1 MRKNGLYLRLSIADG
16 DLGKDNKDESNS
28 IDNQRTLLVN
38 FVQDRDD
45 LSDEYIEYV
54 DDGYSGT
61 NFERPA
67 FKRMIEDAKTGK
79 IDTIIVKD
87 FSRFGRD
94 YIGVGDYLEQVL
106 PILEIRFISLN
117 NNYDSN
123 DYLGKT
129 MGMDMAIHNLVNNLY
144 SKDIS
149 KKLKSALRVKWKNG
163 QWTGGK
169 PPFGYLRDSKTGEW
183 LIDPVAGKYVR
194 TIFDKAIEG
203 CSTSQISYYMNEQ
216 NTYSDDENVL
226 KEDDLKNVEGIQSS
240 ISEMNELGSNE
251 SEGNELLMH
260 SANMYEN
267 SEDKYKDNLSSAI
280 TFFVCGAAGI
290 IILILNDLG
299 ILKFVV
305 KGSSNFI
312 LINIVLGLLFVGFI
326 AIGFWSLKY
335 SKNIKNKAAIENKD
349 TDTILAWLNE
359 NVSRDDIESSY
370 NNDIAEEMKYFNRS
384 DYIKSAIL
392 KQFPETED
400 NLADTV
406 ADKYIDTLF
415 E

>member
-1 MRKNGLYLRLSIADG
+1 
-16 DLGKDNKDESNS
+16 
-28 IDNQRTLLVN
+28 
-38 FVQDRDD
+38 
-45 LSDEYIEYV
+45 
-54 DDGYSGT
+54 
-61 NFERPA
+61 
-67 FKRMIEDAKTGK
+67 
-79 IDTIIVKD
+79 
-87 FSRFGRD
+87 
-94 YIGVGDYLEQVL
+94 
-106 PILEIRFISLN
+106 
-117 NNYDSN
+117 
-123 DYLGKT
+123 
-129 MGMDMAIHNLVNNLY
+129 
-144 SKDIS
+144 
-149 KKLKSALRVKWKNG
+149 
-163 QWTGGK
+163 
-169 PPFGYLRDSKTGEW
+169 
-183 LIDPVAGKYVR
+183 
-194 TIFDKAIEG
+194 
-203 CSTSQISYYMNEQ
+203 MNEQ

-312 LINIVLGLLFVGFI
+312 LINIVLRLLFVGFI

>member
-1 MRKNGLYLRLSIADG
+1 
-16 DLGKDNKDESNS
+16 
-28 IDNQRTLLVN
+28 
-38 FVQDRDD
+38 
-45 LSDEYIEYV
+45 
-54 DDGYSGT
+54 
-61 NFERPA
+61 
-67 FKRMIEDAKTGK
+67 
-79 IDTIIVKD
+79 
-87 FSRFGRD
+87 
-94 YIGVGDYLEQVL
+94 
-106 PILEIRFISLN
+106 
-117 NNYDSN
+117 
-123 DYLGKT
+123 
-129 MGMDMAIHNLVNNLY
+129 
-144 SKDIS
+144 
-149 KKLKSALRVKWKNG
+149 
-163 QWTGGK
+163 
-169 PPFGYLRDSKTGEW
+169 
-183 LIDPVAGKYVR
+183 
-194 TIFDKAIEG
+194 
-203 CSTSQISYYMNEQ
+203 MNEQ
-216 NTYSDDENVL
+216 NTYSDDENVP
-226 KEDDLKNVEGIQSS
+226 KEDDLKNVEDIQSS
-240 ISEMNELGSNE
+240 ISKMNELGSNE
-251 SEGNELLMH
+251 AEGNELLMH

>member
-1 MRKNGLYLRLSIADG
+1 
-16 DLGKDNKDESNS
+16 
-28 IDNQRTLLVN
+28 
-38 FVQDRDD
+38 
-45 LSDEYIEYV
+45 
-54 DDGYSGT
+54 
-61 NFERPA
+61 
-67 FKRMIEDAKTGK
+67 
-79 IDTIIVKD
+79 
-87 FSRFGRD
+87 
-94 YIGVGDYLEQVL
+94 
-106 PILEIRFISLN
+106 
-117 NNYDSN
+117 
-123 DYLGKT
+123 
-129 MGMDMAIHNLVNNLY
+129 
-144 SKDIS
+144 
-149 KKLKSALRVKWKNG
+149 
-163 QWTGGK
+163 
-169 PPFGYLRDSKTGEW
+169 
-183 LIDPVAGKYVR
+183 
-194 TIFDKAIEG
+194 
-203 CSTSQISYYMNEQ
+203 MNEQ

-226 KEDDLKNVEGIQSS
+226 KEDDLKNVEDIQSS
-240 ISEMNELGSNE
+240 ISKMNELGSNE
-251 SEGNELLMH
+251 AEGNELLMH

-280 TFFVCGAAGI
+280 TFFVCGTAGI

>member
-1 MRKNGLYLRLSIADG
+1 
-16 DLGKDNKDESNS
+16 
-28 IDNQRTLLVN
+28 
-38 FVQDRDD
+38 
-45 LSDEYIEYV
+45 
-54 DDGYSGT
+54 
-61 NFERPA
+61 
-67 FKRMIEDAKTGK
+67 
-79 IDTIIVKD
+79 
-87 FSRFGRD
+87 
-94 YIGVGDYLEQVL
+94 
-106 PILEIRFISLN
+106 
-117 NNYDSN
+117 
-123 DYLGKT
+123 
-129 MGMDMAIHNLVNNLY
+129 
-144 SKDIS
+144 
-149 KKLKSALRVKWKNG
+149 
-163 QWTGGK
+163 
-169 PPFGYLRDSKTGEW
+169 
-183 LIDPVAGKYVR
+183 
-194 TIFDKAIEG
+194 
-203 CSTSQISYYMNEQ
+203 MNEQ

-406 ADKYIDTLF
+406 ADRYIDTLF

>member
-1 MRKNGLYLRLSIADG
+1 
-16 DLGKDNKDESNS
+16 
-28 IDNQRTLLVN
+28 
-38 FVQDRDD
+38 
-45 LSDEYIEYV
+45 
-54 DDGYSGT
+54 
-61 NFERPA
+61 
-67 FKRMIEDAKTGK
+67 
-79 IDTIIVKD
+79 
-87 FSRFGRD
+87 
-94 YIGVGDYLEQVL
+94 
-106 PILEIRFISLN
+106 
-117 NNYDSN
+117 
-123 DYLGKT
+123 
-129 MGMDMAIHNLVNNLY
+129 
-144 SKDIS
+144 
-149 KKLKSALRVKWKNG
+149 
-163 QWTGGK
+163 
-169 PPFGYLRDSKTGEW
+169 
-183 LIDPVAGKYVR
+183 
-194 TIFDKAIEG
+194 
-203 CSTSQISYYMNEQ
+203 MNEQ

-226 KEDDLKNVEGIQSS
+226 KEDDLKNVEGIQSR

-406 ADKYIDTLF
+406 ADKYIDALF

>member
-1 MRKNGLYLRLSIADG
+1 
-16 DLGKDNKDESNS
+16 
-28 IDNQRTLLVN
+28 
-38 FVQDRDD
+38 
-45 LSDEYIEYV
+45 
-54 DDGYSGT
+54 
-61 NFERPA
+61 
-67 FKRMIEDAKTGK
+67 
-79 IDTIIVKD
+79 
-87 FSRFGRD
+87 
-94 YIGVGDYLEQVL
+94 
-106 PILEIRFISLN
+106 
-117 NNYDSN
+117 
-123 DYLGKT
+123 
-129 MGMDMAIHNLVNNLY
+129 
-144 SKDIS
+144 
-149 KKLKSALRVKWKNG
+149 
-163 QWTGGK
+163 
-169 PPFGYLRDSKTGEW
+169 
-183 LIDPVAGKYVR
+183 
-194 TIFDKAIEG
+194 
-203 CSTSQISYYMNEQ
+203 MNEQ

-226 KEDDLKNVEGIQSS
+226 KEDDLKNVEDIQSS
-240 ISEMNELGSNE
+240 IPKMNELGSNE
-251 SEGNELLMH
+251 AEGNELLMH

-406 ADKYIDTLF
+406 TDKYIDALF

>member
-1 MRKNGLYLRLSIADG
+1 
-16 DLGKDNKDESNS
+16 
-28 IDNQRTLLVN
+28 
-38 FVQDRDD
+38 
-45 LSDEYIEYV
+45 
-54 DDGYSGT
+54 
-61 NFERPA
+61 
-67 FKRMIEDAKTGK
+67 
-79 IDTIIVKD
+79 
-87 FSRFGRD
+87 
-94 YIGVGDYLEQVL
+94 
-106 PILEIRFISLN
+106 
-117 NNYDSN
+117 
-123 DYLGKT
+123 
-129 MGMDMAIHNLVNNLY
+129 
-144 SKDIS
+144 
-149 KKLKSALRVKWKNG
+149 
-163 QWTGGK
+163 
-169 PPFGYLRDSKTGEW
+169 
-183 LIDPVAGKYVR
+183 
-194 TIFDKAIEG
+194 
-203 CSTSQISYYMNEQ
+203 MNEQ

-406 ADKYIDTLF
+406 ADKYIDSLF

>member
-1 MRKNGLYLRLSIADG
+1 
-16 DLGKDNKDESNS
+16 
-28 IDNQRTLLVN
+28 
-38 FVQDRDD
+38 
-45 LSDEYIEYV
+45 
-54 DDGYSGT
+54 
-61 NFERPA
+61 
-67 FKRMIEDAKTGK
+67 
-79 IDTIIVKD
+79 
-87 FSRFGRD
+87 
-94 YIGVGDYLEQVL
+94 
-106 PILEIRFISLN
+106 
-117 NNYDSN
+117 
-123 DYLGKT
+123 
-129 MGMDMAIHNLVNNLY
+129 
-144 SKDIS
+144 
-149 KKLKSALRVKWKNG
+149 
-163 QWTGGK
+163 
-169 PPFGYLRDSKTGEW
+169 
-183 LIDPVAGKYVR
+183 
-194 TIFDKAIEG
+194 
-203 CSTSQISYYMNEQ
+203 MNEQ

-226 KEDDLKNVEGIQSS
+226 KEDDLKNVEDIQIS

-251 SEGNELLMH
+251 AEGNELLMH

>member
-1 MRKNGLYLRLSIADG
+1 
-16 DLGKDNKDESNS
+16 
-28 IDNQRTLLVN
+28 
-38 FVQDRDD
+38 
-45 LSDEYIEYV
+45 
-54 DDGYSGT
+54 
-61 NFERPA
+61 
-67 FKRMIEDAKTGK
+67 
-79 IDTIIVKD
+79 
-87 FSRFGRD
+87 
-94 YIGVGDYLEQVL
+94 
-106 PILEIRFISLN
+106 
-117 NNYDSN
+117 
-123 DYLGKT
+123 
-129 MGMDMAIHNLVNNLY
+129 
-144 SKDIS
+144 
-149 KKLKSALRVKWKNG
+149 
-163 QWTGGK
+163 
-169 PPFGYLRDSKTGEW
+169 
-183 LIDPVAGKYVR
+183 
-194 TIFDKAIEG
+194 
-203 CSTSQISYYMNEQ
+203 MNEQ

-335 SKNIKNKAAIENKD
+335 SKNIKNKAAIESKD
-349 TDTILAWLNE
+349 TDTILAWLNK

-406 ADKYIDTLF
+406 ADKYIDSLF

>member
-1 MRKNGLYLRLSIADG
+1 
-16 DLGKDNKDESNS
+16 
-28 IDNQRTLLVN
+28 
-38 FVQDRDD
+38 
-45 LSDEYIEYV
+45 
-54 DDGYSGT
+54 
-61 NFERPA
+61 
-67 FKRMIEDAKTGK
+67 
-79 IDTIIVKD
+79 
-87 FSRFGRD
+87 
-94 YIGVGDYLEQVL
+94 
-106 PILEIRFISLN
+106 
-117 NNYDSN
+117 
-123 DYLGKT
+123 
-129 MGMDMAIHNLVNNLY
+129 
-144 SKDIS
+144 
-149 KKLKSALRVKWKNG
+149 
-163 QWTGGK
+163 
-169 PPFGYLRDSKTGEW
+169 
-183 LIDPVAGKYVR
+183 
-194 TIFDKAIEG
+194 
-203 CSTSQISYYMNEQ
+203 MNEQ

-226 KEDDLKNVEGIQSS
+226 KEDDLKNVEDIQSS
-240 ISEMNELGSNE
+240 ISKMNELGSNE
-251 SEGNELLMH
+251 AEGNELLMH

-312 LINIVLGLLFVGFI
+312 LINIVLGLLFVGFV

-335 SKNIKNKAAIENKD
+335 SKNVKNKAAIENKD

-370 NNDIAEEMKYFNRS
+370 NNDIAEEMKYFNGS

>member
-1 MRKNGLYLRLSIADG
+1 
-16 DLGKDNKDESNS
+16 
-28 IDNQRTLLVN
+28 
-38 FVQDRDD
+38 
-45 LSDEYIEYV
+45 
-54 DDGYSGT
+54 
-61 NFERPA
+61 
-67 FKRMIEDAKTGK
+67 
-79 IDTIIVKD
+79 
-87 FSRFGRD
+87 
-94 YIGVGDYLEQVL
+94 
-106 PILEIRFISLN
+106 
-117 NNYDSN
+117 
-123 DYLGKT
+123 
-129 MGMDMAIHNLVNNLY
+129 
-144 SKDIS
+144 
-149 KKLKSALRVKWKNG
+149 
-163 QWTGGK
+163 
-169 PPFGYLRDSKTGEW
+169 
-183 LIDPVAGKYVR
+183 
-194 TIFDKAIEG
+194 
-203 CSTSQISYYMNEQ
+203 MNEQ

-226 KEDDLKNVEGIQSS
+226 KEDDLKNVEDIQSS

-251 SEGNELLMH
+251 AEGNELLMH

-299 ILKFVV
+299 ILKFIV

>member
-1 MRKNGLYLRLSIADG
+1 
-16 DLGKDNKDESNS
+16 
-28 IDNQRTLLVN
+28 
-38 FVQDRDD
+38 
-45 LSDEYIEYV
+45 
-54 DDGYSGT
+54 
-61 NFERPA
+61 
-67 FKRMIEDAKTGK
+67 
-79 IDTIIVKD
+79 
-87 FSRFGRD
+87 
-94 YIGVGDYLEQVL
+94 
-106 PILEIRFISLN
+106 
-117 NNYDSN
+117 
-123 DYLGKT
+123 
-129 MGMDMAIHNLVNNLY
+129 
-144 SKDIS
+144 
-149 KKLKSALRVKWKNG
+149 
-163 QWTGGK
+163 
-169 PPFGYLRDSKTGEW
+169 
-183 LIDPVAGKYVR
+183 
-194 TIFDKAIEG
+194 
-203 CSTSQISYYMNEQ
+203 MNEQ

-335 SKNIKNKAAIENKD
+335 SKNIKNKAAIENKN

>member
-1 MRKNGLYLRLSIADG
+1 
-16 DLGKDNKDESNS
+16 
-28 IDNQRTLLVN
+28 
-38 FVQDRDD
+38 
-45 LSDEYIEYV
+45 
-54 DDGYSGT
+54 
-61 NFERPA
+61 
-67 FKRMIEDAKTGK
+67 
-79 IDTIIVKD
+79 
-87 FSRFGRD
+87 
-94 YIGVGDYLEQVL
+94 
-106 PILEIRFISLN
+106 
-117 NNYDSN
+117 
-123 DYLGKT
+123 
-129 MGMDMAIHNLVNNLY
+129 
-144 SKDIS
+144 
-149 KKLKSALRVKWKNG
+149 
-163 QWTGGK
+163 
-169 PPFGYLRDSKTGEW
+169 
-183 LIDPVAGKYVR
+183 
-194 TIFDKAIEG
+194 
-203 CSTSQISYYMNEQ
+203 MNEQ

-226 KEDDLKNVEGIQSS
+226 KEDDLKNVEDIQSS

-251 SEGNELLMH
+251 AEGNELLMH

-406 ADKYIDTLF
+406 ADKYIDALF

>member
-1 MRKNGLYLRLSIADG
+1 
-16 DLGKDNKDESNS
+16 
-28 IDNQRTLLVN
+28 
-38 FVQDRDD
+38 
-45 LSDEYIEYV
+45 
-54 DDGYSGT
+54 
-61 NFERPA
+61 
-67 FKRMIEDAKTGK
+67 
-79 IDTIIVKD
+79 
-87 FSRFGRD
+87 
-94 YIGVGDYLEQVL
+94 
-106 PILEIRFISLN
+106 
-117 NNYDSN
+117 
-123 DYLGKT
+123 
-129 MGMDMAIHNLVNNLY
+129 
-144 SKDIS
+144 
-149 KKLKSALRVKWKNG
+149 
-163 QWTGGK
+163 
-169 PPFGYLRDSKTGEW
+169 
-183 LIDPVAGKYVR
+183 
-194 TIFDKAIEG
+194 
-203 CSTSQISYYMNEQ
+203 MNEQ

-226 KEDDLKNVEGIQSS
+226 KEDDLKNVEDIQSS
-240 ISEMNELGSNE
+240 ISKMNELGSNE
-251 SEGNELLMH
+251 AEGNELLMH

-406 ADKYIDTLF
+406 TDKYIDALF

>member
-1 MRKNGLYLRLSIADG
+1 
-16 DLGKDNKDESNS
+16 
-28 IDNQRTLLVN
+28 
-38 FVQDRDD
+38 
-45 LSDEYIEYV
+45 
-54 DDGYSGT
+54 
-61 NFERPA
+61 
-67 FKRMIEDAKTGK
+67 
-79 IDTIIVKD
+79 
-87 FSRFGRD
+87 
-94 YIGVGDYLEQVL
+94 
-106 PILEIRFISLN
+106 
-117 NNYDSN
+117 
-123 DYLGKT
+123 
-129 MGMDMAIHNLVNNLY
+129 
-144 SKDIS
+144 
-149 KKLKSALRVKWKNG
+149 
-163 QWTGGK
+163 
-169 PPFGYLRDSKTGEW
+169 
-183 LIDPVAGKYVR
+183 
-194 TIFDKAIEG
+194 
-203 CSTSQISYYMNEQ
+203 MNEQ

-359 NVSRDDIESSY
+359 NVSREDIESSY

-406 ADKYIDTLF
+406 ADKYIDALF

>member
-1 MRKNGLYLRLSIADG
+1 
-16 DLGKDNKDESNS
+16 
-28 IDNQRTLLVN
+28 
-38 FVQDRDD
+38 
-45 LSDEYIEYV
+45 
-54 DDGYSGT
+54 
-61 NFERPA
+61 
-67 FKRMIEDAKTGK
+67 
-79 IDTIIVKD
+79 
-87 FSRFGRD
+87 
-94 YIGVGDYLEQVL
+94 
-106 PILEIRFISLN
+106 
-117 NNYDSN
+117 
-123 DYLGKT
+123 
-129 MGMDMAIHNLVNNLY
+129 
-144 SKDIS
+144 
-149 KKLKSALRVKWKNG
+149 
-163 QWTGGK
+163 
-169 PPFGYLRDSKTGEW
+169 
-183 LIDPVAGKYVR
+183 
-194 TIFDKAIEG
+194 
-203 CSTSQISYYMNEQ
+203 MNEQ

-226 KEDDLKNVEGIQSS
+226 KEDDLKNVEDIQSS
-240 ISEMNELGSNE
+240 SSKMNELGSNE
-251 SEGNELLMH
+251 AEGNELLMH

>member
-1 MRKNGLYLRLSIADG
+1 
-16 DLGKDNKDESNS
+16 
-28 IDNQRTLLVN
+28 
-38 FVQDRDD
+38 
-45 LSDEYIEYV
+45 
-54 DDGYSGT
+54 
-61 NFERPA
+61 
-67 FKRMIEDAKTGK
+67 
-79 IDTIIVKD
+79 
-87 FSRFGRD
+87 
-94 YIGVGDYLEQVL
+94 
-106 PILEIRFISLN
+106 
-117 NNYDSN
+117 
-123 DYLGKT
+123 
-129 MGMDMAIHNLVNNLY
+129 
-144 SKDIS
+144 
-149 KKLKSALRVKWKNG
+149 
-163 QWTGGK
+163 
-169 PPFGYLRDSKTGEW
+169 
-183 LIDPVAGKYVR
+183 
-194 TIFDKAIEG
+194 
-203 CSTSQISYYMNEQ
+203 MNEQ

-226 KEDDLKNVEGIQSS
+226 KEDDLKNVEDIQSS
-240 ISEMNELGSNE
+240 ISKMNELGSNE
-251 SEGNELLMH
+251 AEGNELLMH

-406 ADKYIDTLF
+406 AEKYIDTLF